1 MVGASAPV
9 TPLFLLF
16 LDVYTFVVLVSVVL
30 SWLRL
35 SPDNPVVRVVTA
47 LTEPALAPIR
57 KVVPDVGGFDLS
69 PMLLLLVLQ
78 LVKRL
83 LGG

>member
-1 MVGASAPV
+1 M

-69 PMLLLLVLQ
+69 PMLLLLVIQ